1 MELRCYVCGS
11 KAIMVAGRLI
21 CTQCDMTGGEE
32 LVEEV
37 ETFLREPPQKTDN

>member
-11 KAIMVAGRLI
+11 KA
-21 CTQCDMTGGEE
+21 MTGGEE